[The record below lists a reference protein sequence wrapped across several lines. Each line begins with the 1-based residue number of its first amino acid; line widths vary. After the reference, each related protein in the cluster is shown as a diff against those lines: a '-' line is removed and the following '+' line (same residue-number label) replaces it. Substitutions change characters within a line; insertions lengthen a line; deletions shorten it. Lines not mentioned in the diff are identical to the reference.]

1 MKKQQMMKALVILG
15 LILLG
20 SFKSSYAQDTEVRII
35 LPYTGKFNEWNIKF
49 KDGTNT
55 YTFETNNET
64 FESGVLGTLPEGT
77 YTVTF
82 SSPYFSYENFDI
94 LVYTSDPNVYSRGI
108 TQSTDLTL
116 YRVVVDHDT
125 FVQIDAGY

>member
-1 MKKQQMMKALVILG
+1 MKKQQMVKALVVFVF
-15 LILLG
+15 ILLV
-20 SFKSSYAQDTEVRII
+20 SFKSSYAQDTEVKII
-35 LPYTGKFNEWNIKF
+35 LPYTGKFNEWIIKF

-94 LVYTSDPNVYSRGI
+94 LVYTSDPNVYSRGT

-125 FVQIDAGY
+125 FIQIDAGY